1 MKRKTI
7 ASDTSPPH
15 QPSKRR
21 RRGSITAAAIAKT
34 WQDSPQPFSAD
45 WVISINSNVQR
56 GAPIKC
62 HFNIVQTDSLLI
74 IVLVLTRN
82 NSICNDRKWFTEL
95 TPFLT
100 VVESTFSSGITMVLG
115 VGTVHLPVKRHPDLR
130 GPQAHHLLRLTNVLY
145 APWSKFNILGSPIFD
160 IAALFSMYS
169 TPKSRGSLTDG
180 NGNPIA
186 FFSPKAPLPCL
197 RLSGPPV
204 GPRLAPS
211 KFEPDAV
218 YILTVTWPGSE
229 RARWNARGQ
238 QDETEAKPR
247 QRAGEQPYTAEEK
260 EWLKKHYRGEYKFLM
275 THGLSIYDEEEREEG
290 RAIMRALTRED
301 DEDDGGEEVE
311 EKDKEE
317 EEEEEKEEEE
327 DDDYDEF
334 NNVADCHFDENEL
347 AWIKKH
353 YRDSGTFML
362 SYGLKF
368 YKDKDCADAKR
379 LVKSFMRG

>member
-1 MKRKTI
+1 MKRKTT
-7 ASDTSPPH
+7 ASNTSHSP

-21 RRGSITAAAIAKT
+21 RRGSITAADIAKT

-45 WVISINSNVQR
+45 WVISINSNV
-56 GAPIKC
+56 
-62 HFNIVQTDSLLI
+62 H
-74 IVLVLTRN
+74 
-82 NSICNDRKWFTEL
+82 ICNDRKWFTEL
-95 TPFLT
+95 TSFLT
-100 VVESTFSSGITMVLG
+100 VVTSTFSSGATMVLG

-130 GPQAHHLLRLTNVLY
+130 GPQAHHLLCLTNVLY

-204 GPRLAPS
+204 GPRLAPT
-211 KFEPDAV
+211 KFEPNAV

-238 QDETEAKPR
+238 QDEAEAKPR

-275 THGLSIYDEEEREEG
+275 AHGLSIYDEEEREEG
-290 RAIMRALTRED
+290 RAIMRALARED
-301 DEDDGGEEVE
+301 DEDDGGE
-311 EKDKEE
+311 
-317 EEEEEKEEEE
+317 
-327 DDDYDEF
+327 
-334 NNVADCHFDENEL
+334 
-347 AWIKKH
+347 
-353 YRDSGTFML
+353 R
-362 SYGLKF
+362 
-368 YKDKDCADAKR
+368 
-379 LVKSFMRG
+379 RGGERRGERRRGRG